1 MNEEVIKEHPG
12 VAKVKQMWDKGDFE
26 TIDRMVR
33 FWEALENLGLI
44 GDLLRRFIIWSGV
57 ISMGYF
63 AFSGWLVE
71 FIKGASK

>member
-44 GDLLRRFIIWSGV
+44 GDLLRRFIVWFGV

>member
-44 GDLLRRFIIWSGV
+44 GDLLRRFIIWFGV
-57 ISMGYF
+57 ILMGYF

>member
-44 GDLLRRFIIWSGV
+44 GDLLRRFIIWFGV
-57 ISMGYF
+57 VSMGYF

>member
-44 GDLLRRFIIWSGV
+44 GDLLRRFIIWFGV